1 MNAAAIEIMADPRRL
16 TFLRRRTTGR
26 GMDTMAANVALIGIG
41 MGASAHVT
49 AVAAS
54 ENLVLHGVLS
64 RNQQRAKAFC
74 EAYAERHDAPAPI
87 AYAGLEALVADEAID
102 FVIVCTPP
110 DARADIINAL
120 CEAKKPILMEKPVER
135 TLEQA
140 TTIVER
146 CEKAGVPLGIVLQH
160 RMRDASMQLADLI
173 ESGGFGPIGV
183 VEINVSWWRPQD
195 YYDEPGRGTYAR
207 DGGGVLISQAIHPL
221 DLALSL
227 CGPVTRVQAMART
240 SNLHQMEAE
249 DFVSAGLDFAN
260 GACGS
265 LVASTA
271 SFPGMPESLV
281 IHCENASVRLQSGQI
296 EVHWRNGDH
305 ELLGETST
313 SGGGADP
320 MDFPHAWHQRI
331 IEDFADALATGRDP
345 AVTGRKAL
353 EVHRLIEAL
362 IRSSKEQQAVSLS

>member
-1 MNAAAIEIMADPRRL
+1 
-16 TFLRRRTTGR
+16 
-26 GMDTMAANVALIGIG
+26 MAARVALIGIG
-41 MGASAHVT
+41 MGSDAHVR
-49 AVAAS
+49 AIAAS

-64 RNQQRAKAFC
+64 RNQQRAGAFC
-74 EAYAERHDAPAPI
+74 KTYGEQHDAPVPV
-87 AYAGLEALVADEAID
+87 AYADLEALVADDAVD

-110 DARADIINAL
+110 DARTDIVNAL
-120 CEAKKPILMEKPVER
+120 CAAKKPILMEKPVER

-146 CEKAGVPLGIVLQH
+146 CEQAGIPLGIVLQH
-160 RMRDASMQLADLI
+160 RMRDASMQLVDLL
-173 ESGGFGPIGV
+173 ESGRFGPIGV
-183 VEINVSWWRPQD
+183 VEINVSWWRPQS

-227 CGPVTRVQAMART
+227 CGPVSRVQAMTRT
-240 SNLHQMEAE
+240 SSLHRMEAE
-249 DFVSAGLDFAN
+249 DFVAAGLDFAN

-271 SFPGMPESLV
+271 SFPGMPESIA
-281 IHCENASVRLQSGQI
+281 IHCEEASVRLQSGQI

-305 ELLGETST
+305 ELLGETTT

-320 MDFPHAWHQRI
+320 MAFPYVYHQRI
-331 IEDFADALATGRDP
+331 IEDFAEAIATGRDP

-353 EVHRLIEAL
+353 DVHKLIAAL
-362 IRSSKEQQAVSLS
+362 VRSSKEQQAVSVN